1 MNVVVVKAPPVRAA
15 RHENT
20 TIRRLTYSR
29 YATRCML
36 EDDAHLACQ
45 IHHAMTA
52 DQTEQLIAYRH
63 SIGGMLRQ
71 VASVKDISIAES
83 NVKPLMTE
91 ILSFCKDFPDLAT
104 AFTAQPRCCDV
115 VTERYYIRKSVVDDA
130 VRVIVRM
137 DAELV

>member
-1 MNVVVVKAPPVRAA
+1 MNVVVVKAPHVRVA

-20 TIRRLTYSR
+20 TICRLTYSR

-36 EDDAHLACQ
+36 EDGAHLAYQ

-52 DQTEQLIAYRH
+52 DETEQLLAYHH
-63 SIGGMLRQ
+63 SIGGMLKE
-71 VASVKDISIAES
+71 VASFNDIHIAES

-91 ILSFCKDFPDLAT
+91 ILSFCKDFSDLAT
-104 AFTAQPRCCDV
+104 VLTAQPKSCDGV
-115 VTERYYIRKSVVDDA
+115 AERYYIRKTVIDDA
-130 VRVIVRM
+130 VRVIIRI